1 MTDEIIIKNQPIF
14 NKILNKINNT
24 QNNVQAYI
32 LCCTSK
38 TTLDTYSN
46 LFSKV
51 LICPYKYKENCNN
64 CNICSRIDNNI
75 FSELKIINPVNG
87 VIKKECI
94 IELRN
99 DFQTQSIEGKNEV
112 YIINDAECLNQSSAN
127 AILKF
132 LEEPDTN
139 TVAIC
144 TTTNLDAMISTIK
157 SRCQIIK
164 LNNNVVDKGID
175 FVIKQTNLT
184 EEEIYESLDF
194 IRTVENNYSL
204 AFSKVK
210 DEFLNQFK
218 TKEKLSS
225 AIYVIL
231 LFYKDVLNHKLKN
244 TCLYFEKN
252 DLINIA
258 NRQSVNLITKKI
270 SFVLENMYKLEY
282 NVNMLLF
289 MDNLLIRIGEMK
301 DD

>member
-1 MTDEIIIKNQPIF
+1 
-14 NKILNKINNT
+14 
-24 QNNVQAYI
+24 
-32 LCCTSK
+32 
-38 TTLDTYSN
+38 
-46 LFSKV
+46 
-51 LICPYKYKENCNN
+51 
-64 CNICSRIDNNI
+64 
-75 FSELKIINPVNG
+75 
-87 VIKKECI
+87 
-94 IELRN
+94 
-99 DFQTQSIEGKNEV
+99 
-112 YIINDAECLNQSSAN
+112 
-127 AILKF
+127 
-132 LEEPDTN
+132 
-139 TVAIC
+139 
-144 TTTNLDAMISTIK
+144 MISTIK

-231 LFYKDVLNHKLKN
+231 LFYKDVLNYKLKN

-289 MDNLLIRIGEMK
+289 MDNLLIGIGEMK